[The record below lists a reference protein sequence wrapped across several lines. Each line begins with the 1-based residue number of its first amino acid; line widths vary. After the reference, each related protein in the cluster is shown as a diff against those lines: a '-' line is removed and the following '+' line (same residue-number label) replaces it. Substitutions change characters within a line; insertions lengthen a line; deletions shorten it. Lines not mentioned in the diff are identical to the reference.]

1 MNTDIMQRFGLK
13 NPKSFGPDVFALN
26 RVPYSSYIAE
36 LGCGEHELRI
46 PINKPVG
53 DELIGSVI
61 DLETTGFSHESD
73 EIIELGAIKFTY
85 SPSAGTITQIESSL
99 NYLQQPTEPLKPIIT
114 EVTGLTD
121 DELEGEYIPKERVN
135 SFFSGVSLLI
145 AHNANFDAKFF
156 VKAFGQPKGAIWACS
171 SKGGDIDW
179 KGFGMASSG
188 LEYLNWQLGFFYDA
202 HRASV
207 DCMATLW
214 LLIAK
219 PDALAQLHQ
228 SISTPRFLIKAWNC
242 PFDSKDKLKERGFK
256 WNAGETVWQK
266 EVTGNDTLNELKR
279 TLGSIYAGGT
289 ELSEVIPVDFT
300 QRFL

>member
-1 MNTDIMQRFGLK
+1 MNTYLMQRFGLK

-26 RVPYSSYIAE
+26 RVPYSNYIAE
-36 LGCGEHELRI
+36 LGCGEHELQF
-46 PINKPVG
+46 PINEPVG
-53 DELIGSVI
+53 DEVTGAVI

-73 EIIELGAIKFTY
+73 EIIEVGAIKFTY
-85 SPSAGTITQIESSL
+85 SPSGGTITRIISSL
-99 NYLQQPTEPLKPIIT
+99 NYLQQSTEPLKPIIT

-121 DELEGEYIPKERVN
+121 DMLEGEYIPKERVN
-135 SFFSGVSLLI
+135 TFFSDVSLLI

-179 KGFGMASSG
+179 KSFGMASSG

-219 PDALAQLHQ
+219 PEALAQLHN
-228 SISTPRFLIKAWNC
+228 SISTPRFLIKAWHS
-242 PFDSKDKLKERGFK
+242 PFDKK
-256 WNAGETVWQK
+256 
-266 EVTGNDTLNELKR
+266 DTLK
-279 TLGSIYAGGT
+279 T
-289 ELSEVIPVDFT
+289 
-300 QRFL
+300 